1 MKNNIVFLP
10 ERATKGS
17 SFQAIENKL
26 FLRTGC
32 SGKLEIA
39 SKNKLGFLK
48 RKFVTKIVFSCQT
61 RMMLKLFKENIR
73 IAFGSIRTQLLRT
86 ILTVL
91 IIAIGI
97 TALVS
102 ILTVVSALENTISSD
117 FASMGANTFNINQY
131 ENEVRNNGGQERK
144 IINPIISYP
153 EAVAFKNKYNYPFTE
168 TSLSFKATSVA
179 EVKFGAIK
187 TDPENSIVGVDEH
200 FMTNSGLETSAGRNF
215 TGFDIDNNA
224 YVCIVGSDFEK
235 GLLKDV
241 NPIDK
246 VISIRGAR
254 FRVIGV
260 LKEKGST
267 FGNSQDLRILI
278 PIQVARSLFTAPN
291 INYTMS
297 IMVSKKELL
306 DQAIDNATSTMR
318 RVRKLSPIKDN
329 NFGVVRSDDLI
340 NRILGITKYL
350 GLASWLIG
358 IITVLGSSIA
368 LMNIMIVSVT
378 ERTREIGVRKA
389 LGAKK
394 TTIAFQFFIETLLI
408 GQLGGLVGII
418 FGILIGFGIATA
430 MSFVFVIPWGAIMAA
445 FITSFIVAIVSGLYP
460 AVKAAKLDPIEA
472 LRYE

>member
-1 MKNNIVFLP
+1 MF
-10 ERATKGS
+10 
-17 SFQAIENKL
+17 
-26 FLRTGC
+26 
-32 SGKLEIA
+32 
-39 SKNKLGFLK
+39 
-48 RKFVTKIVFSCQT
+48 
-61 RMMLKLFKENIR
+61 KLFKENIR

-97 TALVS
+97 TALVG
-102 ILTVVSALENTISSD
+102 ILTVVSALENTISTD

-131 ENEVRNNGGQERK
+131 ENTTRNRGRDERE

-153 EAVAFKNKYNYPFTE
+153 EAVAFKNKFNYPFTE
-168 TSLSFKATSVA
+168 TSLSFTATSTA
-179 EVKFGAIK
+179 EVKYESTK
-187 TDPENSIVGVDEH
+187 TDPEISIVGVDEH
-200 FMTNSGLETSAGRNF
+200 FITNSGLETSLGRNF
-215 TGFDIDNNA
+215 TNFDIDNNT

-235 GLLKDV
+235 GLLKDI

-246 VISIRGAR
+246 IISIRGAK
-254 FRVIGV
+254 FKVIGV

-267 FGNSQDLRILI
+267 FGNSQDLRVLI

-297 IMVSKKELL
+297 VMVSKKELL

-318 RVRKLSPIKDN
+318 RVRKLSPIRDN

-350 GLASWLIG
+350 GWASWIIS
-358 IITVLGSSIA
+358 IITILGSSIA

-389 LGAKK
+389 LGAKR

-408 GQLGGLVGII
+408 GQFGGLVGII
-418 FGILIGFGIATA
+418 LGILIGFGISTA
-430 MSFVFVIPWGAIMAA
+430 MSFVFVIPWGAILAA
-445 FITSFIVAIVSGLYP
+445 FATSFSVAIVSGLYP
-460 AVKAAKLDPIEA
+460 ALKASKLDPIEA